1 MTVIVEDTRIARVA
15 KLTLRVAWYS
25 ARTFRLVRLTDPAMS
40 PTDDGAA
47 EPAGLADDAVVCDAD
62 APAGVPEPAGAVDPA
77 GAVEPAGVPEPA
89 GVADA
94 PGSIADGALE
104 ADGPRAAI
112 RSGSAP
118 PGGRDEVRPT
128 AAATTSSPASA
139 RPASQRGVGRATV
152 RSAGR
157 VRWVIEAILGGL
169 PQSVDRRYTAA
180 MTTSERPPGAA
191 GVDPAAGERLVAA
204 IHGTL
209 PDVRLLLDP
218 LDREPYRNDE
228 TAYLSAGLPVAVAL
242 PETTA
247 DVAALVRLAAEHLVP
262 VVPRG
267 AGSGLS
273 GGAAGIEGG
282 LTIALT
288 RMDRVLEIDR
298 SNLVVVTQPG
308 VLNANLKAAVAA
320 EGLFY
325 APDPASYEI
334 CSIGGNL
341 GTNAGGLCCVKYG
354 QTRDS
359 VLGLEVVLADGR
371 VIRTGGRN
379 VKDVAGY
386 ALTHLFVGSQ
396 GTLGIITE
404 ATLRLHVAP
413 PPRSTFL
420 AFFATVPAAGD
431 AVAAIIGAGL
441 HPVTLERLDHETI
454 LAVDDAFGLGLERD
468 AAAMLLV
475 ESDLPSAAAEAE
487 LAIAVVACEAAG
499 ATSVVRAQDPTEA
512 DWLRQARRLALRA
525 LERQGVVRMEDVG
538 VPRGRVPE
546 LLIAI
551 AAAAERH
558 GVRVA
563 TFGHAGDGN
572 LHPNFVFDHG
582 DPRAAELT
590 ERVRDE
596 IFAAALALGGT
607 VTAEHGIGL
616 SRRAALVDQ
625 VGPDVIDV
633 MRSVK
638 AALDPLGILNPGRV
652 I

>member
-1 MTVIVEDTRIARVA
+1 MN
-15 KLTLRVAWYS
+15 
-25 ARTFRLVRLTDPAMS
+25 P
-40 PTDDGAA
+40 
-47 EPAGLADDAVVCDAD
+47 
-62 APAGVPEPAGAVDPA
+62 
-77 GAVEPAGVPEPA
+77 
-89 GVADA
+89 
-94 PGSIADGALE
+94 
-104 ADGPRAAI
+104 AAI
-112 RSGSAP
+112 
-118 PGGRDEVRPT
+118 
-128 AAATTSSPASA
+128 
-139 RPASQRGVGRATV
+139 
-152 RSAGR
+152 
-157 VRWVIEAILGGL
+157 
-169 PQSVDRRYTAA
+169 
-180 MTTSERPPGAA
+180 
-191 GVDPAAGERLVAA
+191 DPAAGGRLLAA
-204 IHGTL
+204 IRAEL
-209 PDVRLLLDP
+209 PGLRLLDDP
-218 LDREPYRNDE
+218 VDRETYRNDE
-228 TAYLSAGLPVAVAL
+228 TAYLHAGLPLAVAL
-242 PETTA
+242 PESTA
-247 DVAALVRLAAEHLVP
+247 EVSTLVRLAAAHRVP

-288 RMDRVLEIDR
+288 RMNRVLEIDR
-298 SNLVVVTQPG
+298 ANLVVVTQPG
-308 VLNANLKAAVAA
+308 ILNAELKKAVAA

-371 VIRTGGRN
+371 VIRTGGKS

-413 PPRSTFL
+413 PPRSTML
-420 AFFATVPAAGD
+420 AFFPTVPAAGD
-431 AVAAIIGAGL
+431 AVAAIIATGV
-441 HPVTLERLDHETI
+441 HPVTLELLDHETI
-454 LAVDDAFGLGLERD
+454 LAVDDAFKLGLERD

-475 ESDLPSAAAEAE
+475 ESDLAPAAAAAE
-487 LAIAVVACEAAG
+487 LAAAVAACERSG
-499 ATSVVRAQDPTEA
+499 ATSIVRAEDQTEA

-525 LERQGVVRMEDVG
+525 LERQGTVRMEDVG

-546 LLIAI
+546 LLVAI
-551 AAAAERH
+551 QAAADRH

-572 LHPNFVFDHG
+572 LHPNFVFAHG

-590 ERVRDE
+590 EIVRDE
-596 IFAAALALGGT
+596 IFAAAIALGGT

-625 VGPDVIDV
+625 VGPDVIEV

>member
-1 MTVIVEDTRIARVA
+1 MAT
-15 KLTLRVAWYS
+15 S
-25 ARTFRLVRLTDPAMS
+25 S
-40 PTDDGAA
+40 
-47 EPAGLADDAVVCDAD
+47 
-62 APAGVPEPAGAVDPA
+62 
-77 GAVEPAGVPEPA
+77 
-89 GVADA
+89 A
-94 PGSIADGALE
+94 PGS
-104 ADGPRAAI
+104 AA
-112 RSGSAP
+112 S
-118 PGGRDEVRPT
+118 
-128 AAATTSSPASA
+128 
-139 RPASQRGVGRATV
+139 
-152 RSAGR
+152 
-157 VRWVIEAILGGL
+157 
-169 PQSVDRRYTAA
+169 
-180 MTTSERPPGAA
+180 
-191 GVDPAAGERLVAA
+191 PAAGAA
-204 IHGTL
+204 LLEAIRAAL
-209 PDVRLLLDP
+209 PDLRLLTDAT
-218 LDREPYRNDE
+218 DREAYRNDE
-228 TAYLSAGLPVAVAL
+228 TAYLQAGLPLAVAL

-247 DVAALVRLAAEHLVP
+247 QVSTLVRLAAEHRVP

-298 SNLVVVTQPG
+298 ENLVVVTQPG
-308 VLNANLKAAVAA
+308 ILNARLKERVAA

-359 VLGLEVVLADGR
+359 VLGLEVVLPDGR

-413 PPRSTFL
+413 PPRSTLL
-420 AFFATVPAAGD
+420 AFFPTLAASGH
-431 AVAAIIGAGL
+431 AVAAILNAGL
-441 HPVTLERLDHETI
+441 HPVTLELLDHETI
-454 LAVDDAFGLGLERD
+454 LAVDDAFQLGLDRD
-468 AAAMLLV
+468 AAAMLLI
-475 ESDLPSAAAEAE
+475 ESDLPAVAAAAELDA
-487 LAIAVVACEAAG
+487 ADTACQGAG
-499 ATSVVRAQDPTEA
+499 SSSLVRAQDATEA

-525 LERQGVVRMEDVG
+525 LERQGTVRMEDVG

-546 LLIAI
+546 LLVEIQ
-551 AAAAERH
+551 AAADRH

-572 LHPNFVFDHG
+572 LHPNFIFEHG
-582 DPRAAELT
+582 DPRAPELT
-590 ERVRDE
+590 ETVRNE

-616 SRRAALVDQ
+616 SRREALVDQ

-633 MRSVK
+633 MRTIK
-638 AALDPLGILNPGRV
+638 DALDPLGIMNPGRV

>member
-1 MTVIVEDTRIARVA
+1 MATIES
-15 KLTLRVAWYS
+15 S
-25 ARTFRLVRLTDPAMS
+25 ASFATAGPVGGPAGDPAPS
-40 PTDDGAA
+40 
-47 EPAGLADDAVVCDAD
+47 
-62 APAGVPEPAGAVDPA
+62 DPA
-77 GAVEPAGVPEPA
+77 SGAR
-89 GVADA
+89 
-94 PGSIADGALE
+94 LL
-104 ADGPRAAI
+104 AAI
-112 RSGSAP
+112 RVEL
-118 PGGRDEVRPT
+118 PG
-128 AAATTSSPASA
+128 
-139 RPASQRGVGRATV
+139 
-152 RSAGR
+152 
-157 VRWVIEAILGGL
+157 L
-169 PQSVDRRYTAA
+169 
-180 MTTSERPPGAA
+180 
-191 GVDPAAGERLVAA
+191 
-204 IHGTL
+204 
-209 PDVRLLLDP
+209 RLLDDP
-218 LDREPYRNDE
+218 TDREAFRNDE
-228 TAYLSAGLPVAVAL
+228 TAYLHAGLPLAVAL

-247 DVAALVRLAAEHLVP
+247 EVSTLVRLAAEHRVP

-288 RMDRVLEIDR
+288 RMNRVVEIDR
-298 SNLVVVTQPG
+298 ANLVVVTQPG
-308 VLNANLKAAVAA
+308 ILNAELKAAVAA

-371 VIRTGGRN
+371 VIRTGGRS

-413 PPRSTFL
+413 PPRSTML
-420 AFFATVPAAGD
+420 AFFPSLPAAGE

-441 HPVTLERLDHETI
+441 HPVTLELLDHETI
-454 LAVDDAFGLGLERD
+454 LAVDDAFALGLERD

-475 ESDLPSAAAEAE
+475 ESDLPAAAAAAE
-487 LAIAVVACEAAG
+487 LALAFEACEAVG
-499 ATSVVRAQDPTEA
+499 AFSVVRAEDPTEA

-525 LERQGVVRMEDVG
+525 LERQGTVRMEDVG

-546 LLIAI
+546 LLVAI
-551 AAAAERH
+551 QAAADRH

-572 LHPNFVFDHG
+572 LHPNFIFGHD
-582 DPRAAELT
+582 DPRAADLT
-590 ERVRDE
+590 EVVRNE
-596 IFAAALALGGT
+596 IFAAAIALGGT

-616 SRRAALVDQ
+616 SRRDALVDQ
-625 VGPDVIDV
+625 VGPDVIGV
-633 MRSVK
+633 MRSIK